1 MPGPRILALRRVLAA
16 VVVLLTFGG
25 LAGIFGGVWWI
36 QRQERLWREQEQD
49 IAVAERLCRP
59 GETFTIMRKRRIGG
73 KTSYTYECVGPAG
86 QRRNI
91 SGELTPFSPTRQ
103 IATWLPLLSSLGA
116 VLLGIL
122 IASFVLGGRPRK
134 RRP

>member
-1 MPGPRILALRRVLAA
+1 MPGASTFPSRRALAA
-16 VVVLLTFGG
+16 LVVLLMFGG

-49 IAVAERLCRP
+49 IVVAKRLCRP

-73 KTSYTYECVGPAG
+73 KTSYTYGCVGPAG

-91 SGELTPFSPTRQ
+91 SGELAPFSPGRQ

-116 VLLGIL
+116 FLLGIL
-122 IASFVLGGRPRK
+122 IASFVVRLPGK
-134 RRP
+134 RRR